1 MSLSKFI
8 KDVIIWLVC
17 AIILYAVLEVFSLGY
32 IVTYGITALLAAFV
46 ANEAYTKCK
55 VIYKG
60 IKTGNWKV
68 EMYDTKVVIL
78 IMSIYS
84 VSAGIFISDGGVLDI
99 IIAVLLVFN
108 ALVEGYL
115 LKKNGRLG

>member
-8 KDVIIWLVC
+8 KDVIIWLAC
-17 AIILYAVLEVFSLGY
+17 ALILYTVLEVFSLGY
-32 IVTYGITALLAAFV
+32 VVTYGITVLLAFFASR
-46 ANEAYTKCK
+46 EAYTKSK
-55 VIYKG
+55 IIYKG
-60 IKTGNWKV
+60 IKTGNWKI

-115 LKKNGRLG
+115 LKKNGRL